1 MLKASLSVCQILTQI
16 VLCLEITGN
25 KQLHLEAGNLKI
37 NIKSGGQNHQWKIL
51 PPTGKHKIVPHPTHP
66 LERT

>member
-16 VLCLEITGN
+16 TRN
-25 KQLHLEAGNLKI
+25 KQLHLEAANLKI
-37 NIKSGGQNHQWKIL
+37 NIKSAGQNHQWKIL
-51 PPTGKHKIVPHPTHP
+51 PLTGKHKIVPPPPHP